1 MSSRNDILTNSA
13 LQLILI
19 RHAETVANVQRRW
32 VGWNDT
38 PLTEQGEAQA
48 EAVARRLA
56 AEVTDAIALYTSPLP
71 RARRTAEV
79 IGQAIGLEPVPL
91 DGLREINFGDMDG
104 VTLEEMKAQ
113 YPALYERWRDRTD
126 TEFAWLGGERRSD
139 FFRRVI
145 ATCDDI
151 LSRHRRGT
159 VLIVAHGGT
168 LRAMLAYLLPE
179 QMSRWWGY
187 ELAHCALTRVSV
199 ENGRAF
205 LLALNDTTHLSF
217 P

>member
-1 MSSRNDILTNSA
+1 MA

-32 VGWNDT
+32 MGWNDT
-38 PLTEQGEAQA
+38 PLTERGEAQA
-48 EAVARRLA
+48 EAVARRLS
-56 AEVTDAIALYTSPLP
+56 AEVTDAVALYTSPLP

-79 IGQAIGLEPVPL
+79 IGRALGLEPVPL

-104 VTLEEMKAQ
+104 VTLEEMKTH
-113 YPALYERWRDRTD
+113 YPDLYERWQDRRNM
-126 TEFAWLGGERRSD
+126 EFAWPGGERRSD

-145 ATCDDI
+145 ATCNDI
-151 LSRHRRGT
+151 LSRHRQGT

-168 LRAMLAYLLPE
+168 LRAMLACLLPE
-179 QMSRWWGY
+179 QMSQWWGY
-187 ELAHCALTRVSV
+187 ELTYCALTRVSV
-199 ENGRAF
+199 ENGQTS

>member
-79 IGQAIGLEPVPL
+79 IGQALGLEPVPL
-91 DGLREINFGDMDG
+91 DGLQEINFGDMDG

-126 TEFAWLGGERRSD
+126 TEFAWPGGERRSD

>member
-1 MSSRNDILTNSA
+1 MP

-19 RHAETVANVQRRW
+19 RHAETVANIQGRW

-38 PLTEQGEAQA
+38 PLTERGAAHA

-56 AEVTDAIALYTSPLP
+56 AEVTDAVALYTSPLP

-79 IGQAIGLEPVPL
+79 IGQALGLEPVPL

-104 VTLEEMKAQ
+104 VTLEEIKTR
-113 YPALYERWRDRTD
+113 YPDLYERWQDRTD
-126 TEFAWLGGERRSD
+126 MEFTWPGGERRSD
-139 FFRRVI
+139 FFRRVS

-151 LSRHRRGT
+151 LFRHQQGT
-159 VLIVAHGGT
+159 VLIVAHRGT
-168 LRAMLAYLLPE
+168 LGVILAYLLPE
-179 QMSRWWGY
+179 QMNQWWDY
-187 ELAHCALTRVSV
+187 ELTHCALTRVLV
-199 ENGRAF
+199 QNGRAS
-205 LLALNDTTHLSF
+205 LLALNDATHLSF

>member
-1 MSSRNDILTNSA
+1 MA

-38 PLTEQGEAQA
+38 PLTERGEAQA

-56 AEVTDAIALYTSPLP
+56 AEVTDPVALYTSPLP

-79 IGQAIGLEPVPL
+79 IGQALGLDPIPL

-104 VTLEEMKAQ
+104 VTLEEMKTV
-113 YPALYERWRDRTD
+113 YPDLYERWRDRTD
-126 TEFAWLGGERRSD
+126 VEFTWPGGESRSG
-139 FFRRVI
+139 FFRRVA
-145 ATCDDI
+145 ATCQDV
-151 LSRHRRGT
+151 LSRHPQGT

-168 LRAMLAYLLPE
+168 LRAMLACLLPE
-179 QMSRWWGY
+179 QMSQWWGY
-187 ELAHCALTRVSV
+187 ELGHCTVTRVLVADGQVSLV
-199 ENGRAF
+199 
-205 LLALNDTTHLSF
+205 ALNDSAHLPPVSS
-217 P
+217 

>member
-1 MSSRNDILTNSA
+1 MA

-19 RHAETVANVQRRW
+19 RHAETVANVQKRW

-38 PLTEQGEAQA
+38 PLTERGEAQA
-48 EAVARRLA
+48 EAAARRLA
-56 AEVTDAIALYTSPLP
+56 AEVADAVALYTSPLP
-71 RARRTAEV
+71 RASRTAEI
-79 IGQAIGLEPVPL
+79 IGQALGLDPVPL

-104 VTLEEMKAQ
+104 VTLEEMKTHH
-113 YPALYERWRDRTD
+113 PDLYERWRDRTD
-126 TEFAWLGGERRSD
+126 VDFTWPGGESRSE

-151 LSRHRRGT
+151 LSRHPQGT

-179 QMSRWWGY
+179 QMSQWWGY
-187 ELAHCALTRVSV
+187 ELTHCAITRISV
-199 ENGRAF
+199 ENGRAS
-205 LLALNDTTHLSF
+205 LLALNDTTHLPLS
-217 P
+217 